1 MKKLLDKINARS
13 AEYYSTLFTV
23 GLVLAGTVVLNRR
36 FVFLPDFFEGAFSGL
51 SVTLMLIGG
60 AFKRRKNDN
69 NN

>member
-1 MKKLLDKINARS
+1 MKKLRDKINARS

-23 GLVLAGTVVLNRR
+23 GRTVALNRR